1 MHIKTLL
8 SLFPQRFVP
17 QRSHFAAFAFLV
29 AILGLTDVDAAG
41 GPSARKARAPDVSDA
56 ALVRKLPGF
65 RNAVAELDGIQLHY
79 VIGGKGAPLVLLPG
93 WPETWWGYHKIMP
106 ALAEHYTVIA
116 VDLRGMGSSSKPEGG
131 YDKKTMAADIHRL
144 VTKLGYKSA
153 SIAGH
158 DIGSMVAYSYA
169 ANHPEATDKLV
180 MMDVAHPDEGYLTR
194 PLLPAIGSFGDKLDP
209 LHPYFWW
216 FAFHQ
221 VKGLPERLLAG
232 RVRIEQEWFYKYM
245 LLDESAIDDL
255 DRAVYERAYNSSD
268 AIRASNG
275 WYQAFMQD
283 VLDDRTYGKINA
295 PVLALGGPGYGRLK
309 TVMTQK
315 ATVVVAVQIENS
327 GHFVQEEN
335 PAQVTRAMLEF
346 LK

>member
-1 MHIKTLL
+1 MENKHRNRAYWAKLVPLKHGLAAVTLL
-8 SLFPQRFVP
+8 LATLVVSEPAAAEAHATRKTRSL
-17 QRSHFAAFAFLV
+17 
-29 AILGLTDVDAAG
+29 
-41 GPSARKARAPDVSDA
+41 DVSDP

-65 RNAVAELDGIQLHY
+65 RNAVADLDGIRLHY

-106 ALAEHYTVIA
+106 ALAEQYTVIS
-116 VDLRGMGSSSKPEGG
+116 VDMRGMGSSSKPQGG

-144 VTKLGYKSA
+144 VTQLGYKSV

-180 MMDVAHPDEGYLTR
+180 MMDVAHPDEGYLAR
-194 PLLPAIGSFGDKLDP
+194 PLLPAIGTFSDKLDVS
-209 LHPYFWW
+209 HPYFWW

-221 VKGLPERLLAG
+221 VKGLPEKLLAG

-245 LLDESAIDDL
+245 LLNESAIDDL
-255 DRAVYERAYNSSD
+255 DRAVYERAYNSADS
-268 AIRASNG
+268 IRASNG

-283 VLDDRTYGKINA
+283 VQDDRTYTKIKA

-309 TVMTQK
+309 AVMTQK
-315 ATVVVAVQIENS
+315 ADVVVAIKIEDS

-335 PAQVTRAMLEF
+335 PSQVTQAMLEF